1 MGFFGSKNGSII
13 SENFMLFQD
22 VAQFKKGW
30 SIEVALYDDH
40 LTLKAIGSKLSPI
53 DLSYSKITDVYH
65 GIETEIVEKKK
76 SVIGRALVGDA
87 LFGGVGAIVGA
98 VSGSGSK
105 QSKEYKTYFI
115 ISYNASDGTDAF
127 LQFEDV
133 RKYKGDKLAKKLQEL
148 CGIDHKSNEVAEL

>member
-1 MGFFGSKNGSII
+1 MGFFGSKKGSII

-40 LTLKAIGSKLSPI
+40 LTLTAIGSKLSPI
-53 DLSYSKITDVYH
+53 DLNYAKITDVYH
-65 GIETEIVEKKK
+65 GIETELVEKKK
-76 SVIGRALVGDA
+76 SVIGRALVGGA
-87 LFGGVGAIVGA
+87 LFGGVGAVVGS

-105 QSKEYKTYFI
+105 QAKEYNTYFI
-115 ISYNASDGTDAF
+115 ISYKASDGTDAF

-148 CGIDHKSNEVAEL
+148 CGIDNKSNEVTEL